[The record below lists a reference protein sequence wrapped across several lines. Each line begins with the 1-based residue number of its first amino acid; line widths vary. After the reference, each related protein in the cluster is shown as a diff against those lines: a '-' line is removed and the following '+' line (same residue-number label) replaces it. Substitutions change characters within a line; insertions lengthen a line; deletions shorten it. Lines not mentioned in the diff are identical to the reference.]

1 MSGFGWV
8 SRGLD
13 EWDGFGWVS
22 GNKSRWGG
30 FEWMKWVSGWG
41 FG

>member
-8 SRGLD
+8 SGGLD

-22 GNKSRWGG
+22 GNKGRWGG